1 MRYNFPYILYTERQF
16 SNMIRIALFS
26 PILVSTALVKIIKNL
41 SGIKQHILLI
51 LLFYTSEVLHKS
63 HQTKTKVLADYL
75 GRTTAVQ

>member
-1 MRYNFPYILYTERQF
+1 
-16 SNMIRIALFS
+16 MIRITLFS
-26 PILVSTALVKIIKNL
+26 PILVSAALVKIIKNL
-41 SGIKQHILLI
+41 SGIKQHILFI